1 MATGTGKTITCI
13 GLIYRLIKTRRFRRI
28 LFLVDRTAL
37 GEQAADKLKDVRL
50 ENLQTFPDIYDVKEL
65 GDLRP
70 DPDTR
75 LHIATV
81 QGMIKRILYASDD
94 AQPVPVDWYDCVIID
109 ECHRGYTMDQEMSDA
124 ELTFHN
130 ESDYILRYRRVLDH
144 FDAVSLLSYSMS
156 IALSNRAA
164 ARRRLAR

>member
-81 QGMIKRILYASDD
+81 QGMIKRILYPSDD
-94 AQPVPVDWYDCVIID
+94 TQPVSGRLVRLRH
-109 ECHRGYTMDQEMSDA
+109 HR
-124 ELTFHN
+124 
-130 ESDYILRYRRVLDH
+130 
-144 FDAVSLLSYSMS
+144 
-156 IALSNRAA
+156 
-164 ARRRLAR
+164 